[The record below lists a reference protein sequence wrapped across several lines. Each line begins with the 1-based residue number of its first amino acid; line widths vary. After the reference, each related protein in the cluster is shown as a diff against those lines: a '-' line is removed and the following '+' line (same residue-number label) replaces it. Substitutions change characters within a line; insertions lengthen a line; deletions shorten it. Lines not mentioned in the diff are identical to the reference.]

1 MTPQER
7 AKTPD
12 AALAILAEGNERF
25 IQGLPRHH
33 DDRALADAT
42 VESQKPHSAI
52 LACIDSR
59 VAPEIV
65 FDQGLGD
72 IFCSRVPGNYASD
85 DVIGGLEFATKIV
98 RAKLIV
104 VLGHT
109 NCGAVMGACDG
120 VKLGNLTTTLTHI
133 APAVERVTTDGER
146 ASSNTEFLASVTE
159 TNARM
164 GAARIVE
171 RSAVIRELIERGDL
185 KVVPALHDLA
195 SGRVTFFT

>member
-1 MTPQER
+1 M
-7 AKTPD
+7 TPD
-12 AALAILAEGNERF
+12 AAMELLAAGNERF

-42 VESQKPHSAI
+42 VTSQTPHSVI

-72 IFCSRVPGNYASD
+72 IFCTRVPGNYASD

-98 RAKLIV
+98 RAKLVV

-120 VKLGNLTTTLTHI
+120 VTLGNLTATLAHI
-133 APAVERVTTDGER
+133 APAVQKVATTGER
-146 ASSNTEFLASVTE
+146 CSSNAGFLADVTE
-159 TNARM
+159 TNARL
-164 GAARIVE
+164 GAERVVA
-171 RSAVIRELIERGDL
+171 RSAVIRELIEQGEL

-195 SGRVTFFT
+195 SGRVTFLT